1 MKNLAK
7 DFNGYVINKRETV
20 EKVIDNVKCCDVE
33 NFDSQIPENK
43 TYHSIYKEI
52 FKDITLADKVEL
64 LLGSMNY
71 NHKGLSPLCRL
82 IHISRFLTF
91 NRNLFRGFQLGAP
104 GIGKSFIFESIF
116 KIAYNHTGSNSLSTL
131 FGNLNSTKELGL
143 LLKYPVI
150 NFDELILEG
159 SQSNF
164 GGADEKLRAFFN
176 NGSIN
181 RDSEEKYSNASIML
195 TGNLY
200 SSQEELYSFP
210 YNFINSSMD
219 ILENLTPVLNNS
231 PMKDRIHALF
241 PLWMV
246 KKPEICSEEDT
257 YGFNSNF
264 LQSVFLEQR
273 EINPLKILDAN
284 YINNDGRNRKNILK
298 TLNGLLVLLFP
309 NEDWSEADLKAL
321 THFSV
326 FLKKLIQNELHNLE
340 DSPEYCLFLLKLIE
354 TSLPF
359 KISDI
364 SEFFPTFDRAFI
376 KLKSD
381 KNSLY
386 CIPLTSFGE
395 KMSKREF
402 KMANNAFFH
411 NVVAKAE
418 VIPSDLFVLKYECS
432 HIYNNKF
439 IDISTLYEQKNFLE
453 DIQDTNLRSI
463 LGSLIKVVDK
473 LETKVEQMQ
482 IDLKK
487 NSSEVKKHIRS
498 TLIEIDDV
506 KEFSFKIVESL
517 NSLKSSPLID
527 INDVTFSSINFPSD
541 KEVVSVH
548 NFGNWISELSSHFNC
563 TSSKIENQL
572 LAYDSNNSTLKL
584 INFYELLPSE

>member
-1 MKNLAK
+1 MKKLANG
-7 DFNGYVINKRETV
+7 FNGYVINKRETV
-20 EKVIDNVKCCDVE
+20 EKVIDNMKCCDVE
-33 NFDSQIPENK
+33 NFDNQILQNK
-43 TYHSIYKEI
+43 TYHSIYKDI
-52 FKDITLADKVEL
+52 FRDITLADRVDL

-71 NHKGLSPLCRL
+71 NPKGLSPLCKL

-91 NRNLFRGFQLGAP
+91 NRNMYRGFQLGAP
-104 GIGKSFIFESIF
+104 GVGKSYLFESIF
-116 KIAYNHTGSNSLSTL
+116 EFSYNHTGSDSLSTL

-150 NFDELILEG
+150 NFDEIILEG
-159 SQSNF
+159 SKANF
-164 GGADEKLRAFFN
+164 EGCDKKLRAFFN

-181 RDSEEKYSNASIML
+181 RDSEEKYSNASVML

-210 YNFINSSMD
+210 YNFVSKNMN
-219 ILENLTPVLNNS
+219 ILENLTLVLNNA

-246 KKPEICSEEDT
+246 KKAETCSKEDI
-257 YGFNSNF
+257 YGFNANF

-273 EINPLKILDAN
+273 EINPLKILDAT
-284 YINNDGRNRKNILK
+284 YINNNGRNRKNILK
-298 TLNGLLVLLFP
+298 SLNGLLVLLFP
-309 NEDWSEADLKAL
+309 NEDWNEADLKAL

-354 TSLPF
+354 NSLPF

-386 CIPLTSFGE
+386 CVPLTSFGE
-395 KMSKREF
+395 KISKREF
-402 KMANNAFFH
+402 KMSNNGSFH

-418 VIPSDLFVLKYECS
+418 VISSDLFVLKYECS

-439 IDISTLYEQKNFLE
+439 IDVSTLYEQKSFLE

-463 LGSLIKVVDK
+463 LWSLIKSVDK
-473 LETKVEQMQ
+473 LDTKVEQIQ
-482 IDLKK
+482 IDMKK
-487 NSSEVKKHIRS
+487 NSSEVKKHIRR
-498 TLIEIDDV
+498 TLIELDDI

-527 INDVTFSSINFPSD
+527 INDLPFASTSFPSD
-541 KEVVSVH
+541 KEVISVH

-563 TSSKIENQL
+563 TTSKIEKQL
-572 LAYDSNNSTLKL
+572 LAYDSNKRTLKL

>member
-43 TYHSIYKEI
+43 TYHSIYKDI
-52 FKDITLADKVEL
+52 FRDITLADRVDL

-71 NHKGLSPLCRL
+71 NPKGLSPLCKL
-82 IHISRFLTF
+82 THISRFLAF
-91 NRNLFRGFQLGAP
+91 NRNMFRGFQLGAP
-104 GIGKSFIFESIF
+104 GVGKSYLFENIF
-116 KIAYNHTGSNSLSTL
+116 KYSYNHTGSNSLSAL
-131 FGNLNSTKELGL
+131 FGNLSSTKELGL